1 MNRWQD
7 WLCWLGALAVAVLAN
22 AISAHWANQHNK
34 LSVWLLAT
42 IAIAPFVYI
51 AFGVVASR
59 MGLAIAAG
67 TIDLSLTLI
76 SFVVGLVVFR
86 EWDRVSIPQYL
97 GLGLGL
103 AAIALM
109 LLFPKT

>member
-1 MNRWQD
+1 M
-7 WLCWLGALAVAVLAN
+7 
-22 AISAHWANQHNK
+22 
-34 LSVWLLAT
+34 
-42 IAIAPFVYI
+42 
-51 AFGVVASR
+51 
-59 MGLAIAAG
+59 AAG
-67 TIDLSLTLI
+67 NNSNRSIRLYRLWCRCVKDGIGHRSRNIDLSLTLI